1 MEQGSLRM
9 VSLISGMP
17 CSSGINPQF
26 HSHLCCCM
34 QERVSINLI
43 GKQRPIQSVFWQFL
57 NGRIGQ
63 TWVDYVVSDSVK
75 SFPNRP
81 IPVFNLSLALVTQ
94 VGARMY
100 PMDENTLLPI
110 LEVHMKGTKKNF
122 LFRSIQKVLVL

>member
-1 MEQGSLRM
+1 
-9 VSLISGMP
+9 
-17 CSSGINPQF
+17 
-26 HSHLCCCM
+26 M